1 MGQLSLRHELFARE
15 YVKANGN
22 GSAAYR
28 KVYPGVKWYATPRR
42 AAWRLIH
49 KHPKV
54 SERIKELRAR
64 MIKKSDITID
74 RILNDYE
81 QAKSMAIEQE
91 KPADLVNA
99 ATAQAKLVGLLKDR
113 VENTN
118 INFDGIDD
126 ISEILQIV
134 ANEAGSDIAAKL
146 GEALNVLPK
155 AEIVP
160 PEASASDLEALPSPT
175 KAVN

>member
-1 MGQLSLRHELFARE
+1 
-15 YVKANGN
+15 
-22 GSAAYR
+22 
-28 KVYPGVKWYATPRR
+28 
-42 AAWRLIH
+42 
-49 KHPKV
+49 
-54 SERIKELRAR
+54 